1 MYFNAEIIKTP
12 IQNSDTKKTDSPQE
26 FQTQQRVAMLEAC
39 CKISTWAGAGG
50 GVVLDFYLKLC
61 TKINFWYK
69 MEGKKEK
76 LEKSLKQFENTG
88 DLSRRGLLE
97 PKKESYTLKWK

>member
-50 GVVLDFYLKLC
+50 GSGLRFLPQAMYQNQFL
-61 TKINFWYK
+61 IQNGRQ
-69 MEGKKEK
+69 EGKVRKI
-76 LEKSLKQFENTG
+76 T
-88 DLSRRGLLE
+88 
-97 PKKESYTLKWK
+97 